1 MRTRKLNEQIR
12 RKQYTV
18 LPSLT
23 YVNLVMP
30 IITRGKSGG
39 AIITESVE
47 KK

>member
-1 MRTRKLNEQIR
+1 MSKSGESST
-12 RKQYTV
+12 QYCP